1 MDHVFRG
8 RVSAGVGWGARAF
21 SGGGSPT
28 KRLRLAAEGR
38 PAAQRGMGRPEKAL
52 AGEGG
57 GTPPCPSLAGRR
69 AKTALPPVALAP
81 GRWAQMFALAA

>member
-38 PAAQRGMGRPEKAL
+38 PAAQRGMGGVVAPCIRRGGGAGGPPPPPPPL
-52 AGEGG
+52 SPAGELK
-57 GTPPCPSLAGRR
+57 PRSRQ
-69 AKTALPPVALAP
+69 
-81 GRWAQMFALAA
+81 WH